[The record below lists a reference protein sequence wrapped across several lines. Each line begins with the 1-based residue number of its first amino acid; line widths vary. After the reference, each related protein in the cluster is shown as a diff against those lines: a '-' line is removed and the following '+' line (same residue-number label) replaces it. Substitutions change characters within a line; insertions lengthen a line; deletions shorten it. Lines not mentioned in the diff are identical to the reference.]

1 MNPKLRSFIQRTI
14 TAVFLVAIMLWAIL
28 YGPHSFAVF
37 FAILVFGILW
47 EFYNLINVSR
57 ECHIF
62 RPFHS
67 LGGTL
72 LFGCAFL
79 SAAHIA
85 PTSIFL
91 LYLGYM
97 MLMFISRLYTRQEN
111 PIRELAFII
120 MGQVYISCPL
130 AMLSAI
136 AFHTQEF
143 PMGTMMKDYSPIFI
157 LSLFF
162 FIWINDTGAYLTGMT
177 CSSLIKTH
185 KLFPRVSPKKTW
197 EGVWG
202 GIIFAML
209 LGWGLSYETVWHFFG
224 INLHDGIR
232 LSHLQWVGMAL
243 VVSIFSTF
251 GDLIESFVKRA
262 VGVKDS
268 GNILPG
274 HGGLWDRFDSLI
286 MAAPAMLIYLAICA
300 LFK

>member
-1 MNPKLRSFIQRTI
+1 MSPKLHSFILRTI
-14 TAVFLVAIMLWAIL
+14 TAFVLVAVMLAAIL
-28 YGPHSFAVF
+28 YGPYSFAAF
-37 FAILVFGILW
+37 FGILTFGILW

-62 RPFHS
+62 RPLHS
-67 LGGTL
+67 LGGVL

-79 SAAHIA
+79 FSAHKA
-85 PTSIFL
+85 PAAIFMC
-91 LYLGYM
+91 YLAYM

-120 MGQVYISCPL
+120 MGQVYIACPL
-130 AMLSAI
+130 AMLSSI
-136 AFHTQEF
+136 AFHTSAF
-143 PMGTMMKDYSPIFI
+143 PMGEMLKDYCPIFI

-177 CSSLIKTH
+177 CSSLMKTH

-202 GIIFAML
+202 GLIFAVL
-209 LGWGLSYETVWHFFG
+209 LGWGLSYEPVWNFFG
-224 INLHDGIR
+224 IELNDGVR
-232 LSHLQWVGMAL
+232 LSHIQWVGMGL
-243 VVSIFSTF
+243 VVSVFSTF
-251 GDLIESFVKRA
+251 GDLIESFVKRS

-286 MAAPAMLIYLAICA
+286 MATPAMMIYLAITV
-300 LFK
+300 FFR